1 MTAKVAGALY
11 WTAICLAVLSIAG
24 FGYQAAQPN
33 AFNPIGLVGLGVGLA
48 CLLWLGGVTC
58 KYLIKPEEVTTHA
71 VCAGC
76 GHAGVITWK
85 RVGGARRLV
94 DSHCFY
100 QRPND
105 RNILCKRCEAAL
117 PE

>member
-11 WTAICLAVLSIAG
+11 WTAICLAVLALAG
-24 FGYQAAQPN
+24 FGYAAAQPN
-33 AFNPIGLVGLGVGLA
+33 AFNPIGLVAIGVGVA
-48 CLLWLGGVTC
+48 CLLWLGGVMC
-58 KYLIKPEEVTTHA
+58 KYLVKPEEVTTHA
-71 VCAGC
+71 VCAAC

-85 RVGGARRLV
+85 RDGTARKLV
-94 DSHCFY
+94 NSHCFY

-105 RNILCKRCEAAL
+105 RNILCKRCEAPL